1 MRAEFNSDISGKE
14 KDGGFDGSVNQIR
27 QSFVNKMSIHLLK
40 KRQPCCSI

>member
-1 MRAEFNSDISGKE
+1 MRAEFYSDVFSKE
-14 KDGGFDGSVNQIR
+14 KDGGFDRSVNQIR